1 MRYNFLIKIYT
12 MLNIKS
18 TIITVLFF
26 LPQFFFSQYT
36 DEINS
41 NRPGET
47 MSAFSVGKSVIQA
60 EIGFYGINEKH
71 DLLDYKASGFGTDL
85 MIRYGAFLEQ
95 LEFIADIQYQSQE
108 FTTAVTS
115 FKKNNFRQTV
125 LGAKYLIYDPFKNY
139 EKQVNIYSY
148 KANRR
153 FDWHQLIPAVSVFAG
168 ANFVFADNP
177 YAFGSNTLNFASAK
191 SDISPKVMLIT
202 QNHFGDGRWVL
213 VSNIIADYITTDYS
227 GYGYVLTLTRGFN
240 SKWSGFVENQGYKSD
255 LYSDAIVR
263 GGAAYLLSGNMQI
276 DASISSNFKN
286 TPSVLY
292 GGLGFSWRYDAKYK
306 EKQMQFG
313 KESKAKDTKSK
324 SKKSKN
330 KKRQE
335 EDQKNIDYQERERKR
350 KARYE

>member
-1 MRYNFLIKIYT
+1 MRYNFLIKKYMMFKIK
-12 MLNIKS
+12 NIL
-18 TIITVLFF
+18 ITGLFF
-26 LPQFFFSQYT
+26 IPQLFHAQYT
-36 DEINS
+36 DDINS

-60 EIGFYGINEKH
+60 EIGFYGINEEH
-71 DLLDYKASGFGTDL
+71 NIQNYQASGFGTDL
-85 MIRYGAFLEQ
+85 MLRYGLLLEK
-95 LEFIADIQYQSQE
+95 LELIADIQYQTQE
-108 FTTAVTS
+108 FTTPFTS
-115 FKKNNFRQTV
+115 FKKTDFKQTV

-139 EKQVNIYSY
+139 EKSVNIYSY

-153 FDWHQLIPAVSVFAG
+153 FDWHQLIPAVSIFAG
-168 ANFVFADNP
+168 ANFVFKDNP
-177 YAFGSNTLNFASAK
+177 YAFGSNTLTFASAE
-191 SDISPKVMLIT
+191 SSISPKVILIT

-240 SKWSGFVENQGYKSD
+240 KQWSGFLENQGYKSD

-263 GGAAYLLSGNMQI
+263 GGAAYLLSANMQI

-292 GGLGFSWRYDAKYK
+292 GGVGFSWRYDTKYK
-306 EKQMQFG
+306 EQQMQFG
-313 KESKAKDTKSK
+313 KEKK
-324 SKKSKN
+324 SKKSK
-330 KKRQE
+330 KSKAEKTKE